1 MTVVEA
7 GGRRG
12 RGAARES
19 GRWPAGSEL
28 SWLVSDALAVTWRN
42 LLHTIRVKQMI
53 TFLVLQPVVFVLLL
67 ALVFG
72 GAIAL
77 PGGGSY
83 REYLM
88 AGVFAQSVAFTTYP
102 TALGTAFDVHLGLMD
117 RFRTLPMHPAAIF
130 VGRTVADLT
139 RMMISIVVMGLC
151 GLAVGWRISDGP
163 LRALGGFAL
172 LVLFGFAMSWVGAYI
187 GMACKTLEA
196 VQSAGLMWLFPVTF
210 VSSAFVPTQ
219 SMPQPLEF
227 IAEWNPVSAVAAA
240 ARELFGNPNPFA
252 LTDGFPAEH
261 PALLTVIWSVV
272 IVLVFSSLCARK
284 FRRAVA

>member
-1 MTVVEA
+1 MTATDE
-7 GGRRG
+7 RRTT
-12 RGAARES
+12 RRQSRADAERWSLGAEVSFAF
-19 GRWPAGSEL
+19 
-28 SWLVSDALAVTWRN
+28 SDAMAVTWRN

-53 TFLVLQPVVFVLLL
+53 TFLILQPIVFVLLL
-67 ALVFG
+67 SLVFG

-130 VGRTVADLT
+130 VGRTTADLT
-139 RMMISIVVMGLC
+139 RMMISIAVMGLC
-151 GLAVGWRISDGP
+151 GLAVGWRINDGV
-163 LRALGGFAL
+163 LQALAGFGL
-172 LVLFGFAMSWVGAYI
+172 LLMFGFAMSWIGAYI
-187 GMACKTLEA
+187 GLACKTLEA

-219 SMPQPLEF
+219 SMPEPLETF
-227 IAEWNPVSAVAAA
+227 AEWNPVSAVAAA

-252 LTDGFPAEH
+252 QADGFPADH
-261 PALLTVIWSVV
+261 PILLSVLWSVA
-272 IVLVFSSLCARK
+272 LVGIFATLCARK
-284 FRRAVA
+284 FRKAAA

>member
-1 MTVVEA
+1 MTTVEE
-7 GGRRG
+7 GGSRARSTARDPDRR
-12 RGAARES
+12 S
-19 GRWPAGSEL
+19 FGSEA
-28 SWLVSDALAVTWRN
+28 SWLVSDAMAVTWRN

-53 TFLVLQPVVFVLLL
+53 TFLVLQPIVFVLLL

-72 GAIAL
+72 GAIDL

-139 RMMISIVVMGLC
+139 RMMISIVVMGIC

-163 LRALGGFAL
+163 MRALGGFAL
-172 LVLFGFAMSWVGAYI
+172 LLLFGFAMSWVGAYI

-219 SMPQPLEF
+219 SMPEPLETF
-227 IAEWNPVSAVAAA
+227 AEWNPVSAVAAA

-261 PALLTVIWSVV
+261 PVLLSVV
-272 IVLVFSSLCARK
+272 WAVVLVVTFATLCARK
-284 FRRAVA
+284 FRKAVA